1 MFTVMNLECALYIFY
16 WLPCAGCQISVRVCQ
31 EFLSMLLSNDDGLFT
46 FTTVFGCPE
55 KLPWM
60 ENNINSILKTAQS
73 NPHRMNHLHNE
84 RLDFFSVQNLIYTC
98 TCISLE
104 LAIFAEIIKIV
115 NSIQKLIKF
124 LKTFFLFTF
133 NKFCM
138 CI

>member
-16 WLPCAGCQISVRVCQ
+16 WLPCAGCQLFVRVCQ

-84 RLDFFSVQNLIYTC
+84 RLDFFQCKTFIY

-133 NKFCM
+133 IKFC
-138 CI
+138 IYI

>member
-16 WLPCAGCQISVRVCQ
+16 WLACAGCQIFVRVCQ

-84 RLDFFSVQNLIYTC
+84 RLDFFQCKTFIY

-133 NKFCM
+133 IKFC
-138 CI
+138 IYI

>member
-16 WLPCAGCQISVRVCQ
+16 WLACAGCQISVRVCQ

-84 RLDFFSVQNLIYTC
+84 RLDFFQCKTFMY

-133 NKFCM
+133 IKFC
-138 CI
+138 IYI

>member
-60 ENNINSILKTAQS
+60 ENNINSILKTAHS

-84 RLDFFSVQNLIYTC
+84 RLDFFQCKTFIY

-133 NKFCM
+133 IKFC
-138 CI
+138 IYI

>member
-1 MFTVMNLECALYIFY
+1 
-16 WLPCAGCQISVRVCQ
+16 
-31 EFLSMLLSNDDGLFT
+31 MLLSNDDGLFT

-60 ENNINSILKTAQS
+60 ENNINSILKTAHS

-84 RLDFFSVQNLIYTC
+84 RLDFFQCKTFIY

-124 LKTFFLFTF
+124 LKTFSLFTF
-133 NKFCM
+133 IKFCM

>member
-16 WLPCAGCQISVRVCQ
+16 WLACAGCQIFVRVCQ

-84 RLDFFSVQNLIYTC
+84 RLDFFQCKTFMY

>member
-84 RLDFFSVQNLIYTC
+84 RLDFFQCKTFMY

-133 NKFCM
+133 IKFC
-138 CI
+138 IYI

>member
-16 WLPCAGCQISVRVCQ
+16 WLACAGCQIFVRVCQ

-84 RLDFFSVQNLIYTC
+84 RLDFFQCKTFTY

>member
-84 RLDFFSVQNLIYTC
+84 RLDFFQCKTFIYTC
-98 TCISLE
+98 
-104 LAIFAEIIKIV
+104 IIRTGHICRNNEIV

-124 LKTFFLFTF
+124 KKNLFSVYF
-133 NKFCM
+133 Y
-138 CI
+138 

>member
-16 WLPCAGCQISVRVCQ
+16 WLACAGCQIFVRVCQ

-84 RLDFFSVQNLIYTC
+84 RLDFFQCKTFMY

-133 NKFCM
+133 YKFCM

>member
-84 RLDFFSVQNLIYTC
+84 RLDFFQCKTFMY

>member
-16 WLPCAGCQISVRVCQ
+16 WLACAGCQISVRVCQ

-84 RLDFFSVQNLIYTC
+84 RLDFFQCKTFMY

-124 LKTFFLFTF
+124 LKTFSLFTF
-133 NKFCM
+133 IKFC
-138 CI
+138 IYI

>member
-16 WLPCAGCQISVRVCQ
+16 WLACAGCQIFVRVCQ

-60 ENNINSILKTAQS
+60 ENNINSILKTAHS

-84 RLDFFSVQNLIYTC
+84 RLDFFQCKTFIY

-115 NSIQKLIKF
+115 NSIQILIKF

>member
-16 WLPCAGCQISVRVCQ
+16 WLPCAGCQIFVRVCQ

-84 RLDFFSVQNLIYTC
+84 RLDFFQCKTFMY

-133 NKFCM
+133 IKFC
-138 CI
+138 IYI

>member
-16 WLPCAGCQISVRVCQ
+16 WLPCAGCQIFVRVCQ

-60 ENNINSILKTAQS
+60 ENNINSILKTAHS

-84 RLDFFSVQNLIYTC
+84 RLDFFQCKTFIY

-124 LKTFFLFTF
+124 LKTFSLFTF
-133 NKFCM
+133 IKFC
-138 CI
+138 IYI

>member
-16 WLPCAGCQISVRVCQ
+16 WLACAGCQIFVRVCQ

-60 ENNINSILKTAQS
+60 ENNINSILKTAHS

-84 RLDFFSVQNLIYTC
+84 RLDFFQCKTFIY

-124 LKTFFLFTF
+124 LKTFSLFTF
-133 NKFCM
+133 IKFC
-138 CI
+138 ISI

>member
-16 WLPCAGCQISVRVCQ
+16 WLACAGCQIFVRVCQ

-84 RLDFFSVQNLIYTC
+84 RLDFFQCKTFMY

-133 NKFCM
+133 IKFC
-138 CI
+138 IYI

>member
-16 WLPCAGCQISVRVCQ
+16 WLACAGCQIFVRVCQ

-84 RLDFFSVQNLIYTC
+84 RLDFFQCKTFIY

-124 LKTFFLFTF
+124 LKTFSLFTF
-133 NKFCM
+133 IKFC
-138 CI
+138 IYI

>member
-16 WLPCAGCQISVRVCQ
+16 WLACAGCQIFVRVCQ

-60 ENNINSILKTAQS
+60 ENNINSILKTAHS

-84 RLDFFSVQNLIYTC
+84 RLDFFQCKTFIY

-133 NKFCM
+133 IMFD
-138 CI
+138 IYF

>member
-1 MFTVMNLECALYIFY
+1 
-16 WLPCAGCQISVRVCQ
+16 
-31 EFLSMLLSNDDGLFT
+31 MLLSNDDGLFT

-84 RLDFFSVQNLIYTC
+84 RLDFFQC
-98 TCISLE
+98 KTCISLE

>member
-16 WLPCAGCQISVRVCQ
+16 WLACAGCQIFVRVCQ

-84 RLDFFSVQNLIYTC
+84 RLDFFQCKTFIY

>member
-16 WLPCAGCQISVRVCQ
+16 WLPCAGCQIFVRVCQ

-60 ENNINSILKTAQS
+60 ENNINSILKTAHS

-84 RLDFFSVQNLIYTC
+84 RLDFFQCKTFMY

-133 NKFCM
+133 IKFC
-138 CI
+138 IYI

>member
-16 WLPCAGCQISVRVCQ
+16 WLACAGCQIFVRVCQ

-84 RLDFFSVQNLIYTC
+84 RLDFFQCKTFIY

-133 NKFCM
+133 IKFCVY
-138 CI
+138 I

>member
-16 WLPCAGCQISVRVCQ
+16 WLACAGCQIFVRVCQ

-60 ENNINSILKTAQS
+60 ENNINSILKTAHS

-84 RLDFFSVQNLIYTC
+84 RLDFFQCKTFIY

-124 LKTFFLFTF
+124 LKTFSLFTF
-133 NKFCM
+133 IKFC
-138 CI
+138 IYI

>member
-1 MFTVMNLECALYIFY
+1 
-16 WLPCAGCQISVRVCQ
+16 
-31 EFLSMLLSNDDGLFT
+31 MLLSNDDGLFT

-84 RLDFFSVQNLIYTC
+84 RLDFFQCKTFIY

-104 LAIFAEIIKIV
+104 LAIFAEIIKLY
-115 NSIQKLIKF
+115 IQFK
-124 LKTFFLFTF
+124 
-133 NKFCM
+133 N
-138 CI
+138 

>member
-16 WLPCAGCQISVRVCQ
+16 WLPCAGCQIFVRVCQ

-84 RLDFFSVQNLIYTC
+84 RLDFFQCKTFMY

-104 LAIFAEIIKIV
+104 LAIFAEIIKNV

-133 NKFCM
+133 IKFC
-138 CI
+138 IYI

>member
-16 WLPCAGCQISVRVCQ
+16 WLACAGCQIFVRVCQ

-84 RLDFFSVQNLIYTC
+84 RLDFFQCKTFLY

>member
-1 MFTVMNLECALYIFY
+1 MNLECALYIFY

-84 RLDFFSVQNLIYTC
+84 RLDFFQCKTFMY

-133 NKFCM
+133 NKFC
-138 CI
+138 IYI

>member
-1 MFTVMNLECALYIFY
+1 MNLECALYIFY
-16 WLPCAGCQISVRVCQ
+16 RLACAGCQIFVRVCQ

-84 RLDFFSVQNLIYTC
+84 RLDFFFSVQNLIYTC

>member
-16 WLPCAGCQISVRVCQ
+16 WLACAGCQIFVRVCQ

-60 ENNINSILKTAQS
+60 ENNINSILKTAHS

-84 RLDFFSVQNLIYTC
+84 RLDFFQCKTFIY

>member
-1 MFTVMNLECALYIFY
+1 MNLECALYIFY
-16 WLPCAGCQISVRVCQ
+16 WLACAGCQIFVRVCQ

-84 RLDFFSVQNLIYTC
+84 RLDFFQCKTFMY

-133 NKFCM
+133 IKFC
-138 CI
+138 IYI

>member
-1 MFTVMNLECALYIFY
+1 
-16 WLPCAGCQISVRVCQ
+16 
-31 EFLSMLLSNDDGLFT
+31 MLLSNDDGLFT

-84 RLDFFSVQNLIYTC
+84 RLDFFQCKTFMY

-133 NKFCM
+133 IKFC
-138 CI
+138 IYI

>member
-16 WLPCAGCQISVRVCQ
+16 WLACAGCQIFVRVCQ

-60 ENNINSILKTAQS
+60 ENNINSILKTAHS

-84 RLDFFSVQNLIYTC
+84 RLDFFQCKTFIY

-133 NKFCM
+133 IKFC
-138 CI
+138 IYI